1 MKKQFTIAVTILAAV
16 IMLGG
21 STRAQQTP
29 ASNSSQTPAAQAPA
43 SQTPAAKAPA
53 AAGTTHHATAAKSAA
68 PLVLKTDKDKA
79 SYAIGLNMG
88 KSMQKDAVD
97 IDPNILAR
105 GLKDAMAGGKTKAL
119 MTDEEAAAAIN
130 TLKAEVKKT
139 QEAKMAQAGDSNKKE
154 GDAFLAANKTKEGVV
169 TLPSGLQYKIL
180 TAGTG
185 AKPTAADTVICN
197 YKGTLING
205 KEFDASSRHGGPAT
219 FPVSGVIKGWTEAL
233 QLMPVGSKWQLFIPP
248 DLAYGQRGA
257 GGDIGPGATL
267 IFEVELVSIK
277 GK

>member
-1 MKKQFTIAVTILAAV
+1 MTKLFTMAVSILAALV
-16 IMLGG
+16 MLSG
-21 STRAQQTP
+21 SACARQT
-29 ASNSSQTPAAQAPA
+29 
-43 SQTPAAKAPA
+43 
-53 AAGTTHHATAAKSAA
+53 TTSAD
-68 PLVLKTDKDKA
+68 LKTDKDKA
-79 SYAIGLNMG
+79 SYAVGLNVG
-88 KSMQKDAVD
+88 KSLQRESIDVDPDIVEQGIKDA
-97 IDPNILAR
+97 L
-105 GLKDAMAGGKTKAL
+105 AGGKTL
-119 MTDEEAAAAIN
+119 MTDEEVKAAMAA
-130 TLKAEVKKT
+130 LKATAQKN
-139 QEAKMAQAGDSNKKE
+139 QEAKMAQAGDANKKE

-205 KEFDASSRHGGPAT
+205 KEFDASSKHGGPAT

>member
-1 MKKQFTIAVTILAAV
+1 MAVSILAAV
-16 IMLGG
+16 VLLSG
-21 STRAQQTP
+21 SACARQT
-29 ASNSSQTPAAQAPA
+29 ST
-43 SQTPAAKAPA
+43 
-53 AAGTTHHATAAKSAA
+53 SAD
-68 PLVLKTDKDKA
+68 LKTDKDKA
-79 SYAIGLNMG
+79 SYAVGLNVG
-88 KSMQKDAVD
+88 KNLAKESIDVD
-97 IDPNILAR
+97 PAIVEQGI
-105 GLKDAMAGGKTKAL
+105 KDAMAGGKTL
-119 MTDEEAAAAIN
+119 MTDEEVKAAMAA
-130 TLKAEVKKT
+130 LKATAQKN
-139 QEAKMAQAGDSNKKE
+139 QEAKMAQAGDANKKE
-154 GDAFLAANKTKEGVV
+154 GDAFLAANKAKDGVV

-205 KEFDASSRHGGPAT
+205 KEFDASSKHGGPAT
-219 FPVSGVIKGWTEAL
+219 FPVRGVIKGWTEAL

>member
-1 MKKQFTIAVTILAAV
+1 MTKLFTMAVSILAAV
-16 IMLGG
+16 VLLSG
-21 STRAQQTP
+21 SACARQT
-29 ASNSSQTPAAQAPA
+29 ST
-43 SQTPAAKAPA
+43 
-53 AAGTTHHATAAKSAA
+53 SAD
-68 PLVLKTDKDKA
+68 LKTDKDKA
-79 SYAIGLNMG
+79 SYAVGLNVG
-88 KSMQKDAVD
+88 KNLAKESIDVD
-97 IDPNILAR
+97 PAIVEQGI
-105 GLKDAMAGGKTKAL
+105 KDAMAGGKTL
-119 MTDEEAAAAIN
+119 MTDEEVKAAMTA
-130 TLKAEVKKT
+130 LKATAQKN
-139 QEAKMAQAGDSNKKE
+139 QEAKMAQAGDANKKE
-154 GDAFLAANKTKEGVV
+154 GDAFLAANKAKDGVV

-205 KEFDASSRHGGPAT
+205 KEFDASSKHGGPAT

>member
-1 MKKQFTIAVTILAAV
+1 MTKLFTMAVSILAAV
-16 IMLGG
+16 VMLSG
-21 STRAQQTP
+21 SACARQT
-29 ASNSSQTPAAQAPA
+29 
-43 SQTPAAKAPA
+43 
-53 AAGTTHHATAAKSAA
+53 TTSAD
-68 PLVLKTDKDKA
+68 LKTDKDKA
-79 SYAIGLNMG
+79 SYAVGLNVG
-88 KSMQKDAVD
+88 KSLQRESIDVDPAIVEQGIKDA
-97 IDPNILAR
+97 L
-105 GLKDAMAGGKTKAL
+105 AGGKTL
-119 MTDEEAAAAIN
+119 MTDEEVKAAMAALKAAAQKN
-130 TLKAEVKKT
+130 
-139 QEAKMAQAGDSNKKE
+139 QEAKMAQAGDANKKE

-185 AKPTAADTVICN
+185 AKPTAADTVVCN

-205 KEFDASSRHGGPAT
+205 KEFDASSKHGGPAT